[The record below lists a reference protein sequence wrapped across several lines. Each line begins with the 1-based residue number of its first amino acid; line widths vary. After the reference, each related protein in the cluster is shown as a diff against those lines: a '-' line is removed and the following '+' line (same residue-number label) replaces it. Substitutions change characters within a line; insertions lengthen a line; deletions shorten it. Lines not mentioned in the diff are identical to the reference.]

1 VFILKSW
8 SLSKL
13 LRTKILYYLKSN
25 IYLRG
30 VIMPKMQKPGI
41 KPDRP
46 GEYIE
51 RGPRG
56 GEVSD
61 ARQVTIK
68 QGGKKLPPTQEQDR
82 KWVRIGPP
90 EK

>member
-1 VFILKSW
+1 
-8 SLSKL
+8 
-13 LRTKILYYLKSN
+13 
-25 IYLRG
+25 
-30 VIMPKMQKPGI
+30 MPKMQKPGE

-61 ARQVTIK
+61 ARQVTIEP
-68 QGGKKLPPTQEQDR
+68 GDNKLPPTQENNR